1 MIRKH
6 SKKVLGGMGT
16 DGREGENF
24 SRDHAC
30 DPWNPPAIGGGKIN
44 SRGHGKYTND
54 ESGLRNKPADDQ
66 SGGVGNKD
74 IADLVEKN
82 QLDGRTGPVKYGID

>member
-6 SKKVLGGMGT
+6 SKKVLGGMGI

-30 DPWNPPAIGGGKIN
+30 DPWNPPAIGDGKIN

-54 ESGLRNKPADDQ
+54 DSGLRSKLPYEATEASRDVMDNVERNSGAGKP
-66 SGGVGNKD
+66 
-74 IADLVEKN
+74 
-82 QLDGRTGPVKYGID
+82 GPIKYGVD